1 MPRIIDRLP
10 AEARIWIPNARS
22 QQLIDIRRLWI
33 KMFGAST
40 EVASWGS
47 WTNDAGDIISEPVV
61 VLSSFYNPLEV
72 TKDSVVAF
80 VQQVADILL
89 RAGETTVLAYVEGS
103 AWLYDG
109 GRK

>member
-47 WTNDAGDIISEPVV
+47 WTNAAGDIISEPVV
-61 VLSSFYNPLEV
+61 VLSSFYNPLEI
-72 TKDSVVAF
+72 TKVDVVDFIAR
-80 VQQVADILL
+80 QAATLL
-89 RAGETTVLAYVEGS
+89 EAGETTVLAYVEGS